1 MVLEIVKYGDPVL
14 RAKGRRIEQVDEHVR
29 QLAAD
34 MLETM
39 YHAHGLGL
47 AAQQIGLPLQ
57 MTVIDVAPIQ
67 QDRPSTLTVD
77 GKPQDLDEWMPLVLL
92 NPRLELGAARE
103 MASEGCL
110 SFPDIHGDVPR
121 AATVTVNALLLDG
134 REVQFEAGGMLARA
148 IQHEVD
154 HLQGVLYIDRMNSA
168 AKAGLGGRLKRLQ
181 KEGASNPSGGKAHP
195 VRRQPA
201 IKPGPVVP
209 AAPAEHEG

>member
-14 RAKGRRIEQVDEHVR
+14 RAKGKRIEQIDENVR

-47 AAQQIGLPLQ
+47 AAQQIGLPLL
-57 MTVIDVAPIQ
+57 MTVIDVAPVQ

-77 GKPQDLDEWMPLVLL
+77 GKPTDLGEWMPLVLI
-92 NPRLELGAARE
+92 NPQLELGAARE

-121 AATVTVNALLLDG
+121 AATIKVHAQLLDG
-134 REVQFEAGGMLARA
+134 REVDFEAGGMLARA
-148 IQHEVD
+148 LQHEVD

-168 AKAGLGGRLKRLQ
+168 AKASLAGRLKRLQ
-181 KEGASNPSGGKAHP
+181 KEGSADPSRGKAR
-195 VRRQPA
+195 VARRQPTS
-201 IKPGPVVP
+201 KVP
-209 AAPAEHEG
+209 SPTMPEGKSED